1 MKRLLILILALFIFV
16 AGCSNTPKAETSKKP
31 LTQGTIATFETFDYS
46 SWEKWFETFES
57 VSTTTETTRQEIM
70 VWIPRTG
77 EKYHLSS
84 ICSGM
89 KNPSYVTL
97 TKAIQY
103 GYEPCSK
110 CYN

>member
-16 AGCSNTPKAETSKKP
+16 AGCSSTPKAESSKKP
-31 LTQGTIATFETFDYS
+31 LTQGTIGTFETF
-46 SWEKWFETFES
+46 EFETFEL

>member
-16 AGCSNTPKAETSKKP
+16 AGCSSIPEAESSKKP
-31 LTQGTIATFETFDYS
+31 LTQGTTAT
-46 SWEKWFETFES
+46 FETFES

-97 TKAIQY
+97 TKAIQD